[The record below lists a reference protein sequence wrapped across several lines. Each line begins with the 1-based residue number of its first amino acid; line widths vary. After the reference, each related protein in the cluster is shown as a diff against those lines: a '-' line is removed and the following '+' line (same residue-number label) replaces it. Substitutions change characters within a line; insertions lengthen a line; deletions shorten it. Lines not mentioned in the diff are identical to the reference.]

1 MLDTNVFLEILL
13 DQAKK
18 EECKKFL
25 NDNIEGL
32 NVTDFSLHSIGVILF
47 RYGRKEVFQKFVE
60 EAEASL
66 LRKEMENRVI
76 EVRANELAREQQK
89 TSLRMSD
96 WRRLKNQARREWMR
110 ELRARYTIEIHQ
122 EALEK
127 LLQRFQSLVK

>member
-13 DQAKK
+13 AQEKK

-60 EAEASL
+60 DILDAIRVLSL
-66 LRKEMENRVI
+66 PIDRYR
-76 EVRANELAREQQK
+76 EVVNV
-89 TSLRMSD
+89 S
-96 WRRLKNQARREWMR
+96 KNLNLDFDDAYQYAVAKYYGLQVVTMDRDF
-110 ELRARYTIEIHQ
+110 
-122 EALEK
+122 EK
-127 LLQRFQSLVK
+127 VKDVEVLFL